1 MALHICPEC
10 QNVEKLITP
19 ILAYCQHCD
28 QVRQISNPNPAPLPP
43 RQELTQQAPILH
55 EIDQDGPELL
65 CEQCGCV
72 QTHVSPILALCRSCG
87 TIRSLV
93 PKPAV
98 DPAKQDA
105 IRREIIVVRNAL
117 RARGLPRIEHER
129 FRERLKELESQCS

>member
-1 MALHICPEC
+1 MTSCPEC

-28 QVRQISNPNPAPLPP
+28 QVRQISNPNPIPLPP
-43 RQELTQQAPILH
+43 RPVTAQEAPILH
-55 EIDQDGPELL
+55 EIDQETEELI

-87 TIRSLV
+87 AIRSLV
-93 PKPAV
+93 PKPAI
-98 DPAKQDA
+98 DHAKQDE

-117 RARGLPRIEHER
+117 RARGLPQSERER
-129 FRERLKELESQCS
+129 FLERLKELENQ

>member
-1 MALHICPEC
+1 MIICPDC
-10 QNVEKLITP
+10 QNVETLITP

-28 QVRQISNPNPAPLPP
+28 CVQNISDPNPTPLPP
-43 RQELTQQAPILH
+43 RPITAQEAPILH
-55 EIDQDGPELL
+55 EIDQEAEELL

-87 TIRSLV
+87 AIRSLV

-98 DPAKQDA
+98 DPKKQDA

-117 RARGLPRIEHER
+117 RARGLPRTDRAMFES
-129 FRERLKELESQCS
+129 RLKELEAQCQ